1 MRPAASSEPA
11 TIIPRVLKTEP
22 VPGYR
27 EIAHEIDASVTRT
40 LDVGCGNLK
49 IPGAV
54 GIDMSPDTQAD
65 VVHDLNE
72 FPWPLPDSEFEVI
85 RLWSVL
91 EHLDDTLAVMS
102 EVHRVGRPGALVII
116 LVPHFSS
123 ANSFTDPTHRHFFS
137 GRSMDYLIPDTQLSG
152 SYGFYGKGHF
162 RMVERQVTLAPLW
175 RRLRLTGWM
184 NRHLYQY
191 ETYLCYLIRGQDVL
205 LKLSVVK

>member
-91 EHLDDTLAVMS
+91 EHLDDTLAVTS
-102 EVHRVGRPGALVII
+102 EVHRVGRRAP
-116 LVPHFSS
+116 SS
-123 ANSFTDPTHRHFFS
+123 SSSCRTSAAPTPSRIRRTGTS
-137 GRSMDYLIPDTQLSG
+137 SRDGRWIT
-152 SYGFYGKGHF
+152 
-162 RMVERQVTLAPLW
+162 
-175 RRLRLTGWM
+175 
-184 NRHLYQY
+184 
-191 ETYLCYLIRGQDVL
+191 
-205 LKLSVVK
+205 